1 MLAAVPCGEGACFA
15 GQAAGSGFAIGPLD
29 LCR

>member
-1 MLAAVPCGEGACFA
+1 MLAAVPCGQGACFA